1 MTITGRQNRAQR
13 APADE
18 GGAAGD
24 AAEPE
29 HARRRGV
36 QSLEV
41 AMGILRAL
49 AEAARPLMLKELSER
64 AGMPAAKAHRY
75 LVTFVESGMVR
86 QDPDSGRYALG
97 DFALTLGLV
106 ALQGLD
112 IVRDTAR
119 VMQDL
124 RDELDETVFLAVWG
138 NRGPTIVRWEESVRP
153 IAVNVRVGSV
163 LPVTTSATGRT
174 FAAWLPEAS
183 DHGIDRAMLDE
194 IRATGIAA
202 QRNALMQGI
211 GAVSA
216 PIFDHRGE
224 IIGALTV
231 LGADTGFDA
240 RPDGPVARAC
250 LRAAREASLHMGHRP
265 DLQAAG

>member
-1 MTITGRQNRAQR
+1 MTMWQPTIGQVR
-13 APADE
+13 APATD
-18 GGAAGD
+18 GGGESD
-24 AAEPE
+24 GENG
-29 HARRRGV
+29 RRRGV

-41 AMGILRAL
+41 AMGVLRAL
-49 AEAARPLMLKELSER
+49 GTAGRPLMLKELSEA

-75 LVTFVESGMVR
+75 LVTFVEAGMVR

-97 DFALTLGLV
+97 DFALELGLV

-112 IVRDTAR
+112 IVRDTAA

-124 RDELDETVFLAVWG
+124 RDALDETVFLAVWG

-163 LPVTTSATGRT
+163 LPVATSATGRI
-174 FAAWLPEAS
+174 FAAFLPEAAG
-183 DHGIDRAMLDE
+183 HGLERAMLDE
-194 IRATGIAA
+194 IRATGIAT

-216 PIFDHRGE
+216 PVFDHRGQ
-224 IIGALTV
+224 ITGAMTV

-240 RPDGPVARAC
+240 RADGVNARAC
-250 LRAAREASLHMGHRP
+250 ARSAREASLHMGWRP
-265 DLQAAG
+265 DLQASA